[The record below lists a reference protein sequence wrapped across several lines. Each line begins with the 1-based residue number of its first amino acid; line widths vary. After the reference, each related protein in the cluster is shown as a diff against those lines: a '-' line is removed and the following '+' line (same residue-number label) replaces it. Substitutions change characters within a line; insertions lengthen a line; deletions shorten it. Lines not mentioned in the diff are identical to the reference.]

1 MQTHPHACSL
11 NIASDDG
18 YCCDNSLRLLLHTWS
33 CSCAHISMSVYLSV
47 RNDYSTWE
55 EHKKPA
61 PAQTNMKKTTNAK
74 LICALTLTNI
84 FYKLTQALPFN
95 LIIHFSVT
103 LVTRVSSCLA
113 LSPSICFYCSRLCLR
128 AFIYIL
134 FLIRPMI
141 SAWTVWAHT
150 FEGKSN

>member
-33 CSCAHISMSVYLSV
+33 CSCSCAHISMSVYLSV

-55 EHKKPA
+55 EHIKPA
-61 PAQTNMKKTTNAK
+61 PAQTHMKKTTNAK

-103 LVTRVSSCLA
+103 LVLSRSLA
-113 LSPSICFYCSRLCLR
+113 FY
-128 AFIYIL
+128 L
-134 FLIRPMI
+134 FLFLAIMPACIHLYFLSHSADDFCLNRMSTYIRR
-141 SAWTVWAHT
+141 
-150 FEGKSN
+150 EK